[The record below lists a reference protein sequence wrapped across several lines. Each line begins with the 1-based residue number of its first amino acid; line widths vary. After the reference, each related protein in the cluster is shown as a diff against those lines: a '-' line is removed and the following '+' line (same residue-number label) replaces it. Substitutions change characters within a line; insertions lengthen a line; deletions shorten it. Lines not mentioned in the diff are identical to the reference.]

1 MVWIT
6 LSHNSFPCPLG
17 ARCRMP
23 PVDDPSSD
31 LSGRRFGQYRVLAK
45 LGAGGMGVVYRAH
58 DEQLERDLAIKVL
71 PVGTLADD
79 AARKRFRRE
88 ALALSRLNH
97 PNIATIYAFGNEA
110 GVDYLAMELV
120 AGASLQEKLSGG
132 ALPEKEVLAL
142 GAQISAAL
150 EEAHGQGVVHR
161 DLKPGNIIVTPRG
174 VAKVLDFGLARFSQ
188 PEGAPAGATAGATES
203 VALTH
208 AIVGTPAY
216 MSPEQLRGDAVD
228 ARTDIYALGCVLYE
242 MATGLPVFR
251 EELPTRLVEAIL
263 HRPPVAPRA
272 RNERISPELERIILK
287 CLEKDPARRYQ
298 SARELGVDLQRLA
311 NPSAVSATPL
321 AAEAP
326 AVRARQWRTPALFG
340 FGLLA
345 AVLLGGLLV
354 GLSLYR
360 TRSRREAAASAPIE
374 SLAVLPLDNLS
385 RDPGQDYFA
394 DGMTE
399 ELTADLAQIRA
410 LRVISRTSVMQYKGT
425 RKTMPEIGRELNVD
439 ALIEGS
445 VLHAGQRVRITA
457 QLIRAATDQHLWAKS
472 YEGDLSDV
480 LTLQSTVARE
490 IAREIKVALTPQD
503 QARLAS
509 ARKVNPEAH
518 EAYLLGRYYWDKGN
532 EADLKKSLEYY
543 RKAQAL
549 DPHDPLVYAGLAN
562 TYTWMSDFYLSPRE
576 AMPQAQAA
584 AAEALRLDESI
595 AEAHSALATI
605 HFLYDYDWPGAEREF
620 KRAIE
625 LNPNF
630 ADALHNY
637 ANFLAAMKRPEESL
651 AQLERAE
658 QVSPFSDQ
666 VIQDSIWVRWL
677 NRRYDDAIAKGRAG
691 IAIDPQAAYT
701 HINLGLACA
710 QKGQFQE
717 AIAHGETAR
726 KLDKGPLLYGFLG
739 SIYAQSG
746 KRAEA
751 QKVFDTLKAN
761 FSRQYVCP
769 YEIGTLAALLGNK
782 DEAFQ
787 WYDRGFEFR
796 SICMPF
802 FWTDPRLDSIRSDPR
817 YLELI
822 RRLKF
827 PQ

>member
-1 MVWIT
+1 
-6 LSHNSFPCPLG
+6 
-17 ARCRMP
+17 MP
-23 PVDDPSSD
+23 PVGDPSAQ
-31 LSGRRFGQYRVLAK
+31 SGLIGRPLGQYRVLGK
-45 LGAGGMGVVYRAH
+45 LGAGGMGEVYRAR
-58 DEQLERDLAIKVL
+58 DEQLERDVAVKVL
-71 PVGTLADD
+71 PAGTLADD

-174 VAKVLDFGLARFSQ
+174 VAKVLDFGLARFSH
-188 PEGAPAGATAGATES
+188 PEGARAGATAGATES

-208 AIVGTPAY
+208 AVVGTPAY
-216 MSPEQLRGDAVD
+216 MSPEQLRGDTVD

-272 RNERISPELERIILK
+272 RNERVSPELERITLK
-287 CLEKDPARRYQ
+287 CLDKDPTRRYQ

-311 NPSAVSATPL
+311 NPSAGSATPL
-321 AAEAP
+321 VAEPP

-345 AVLLGGLLV
+345 AVLLGGLLI

-374 SLAVLPLDNLS
+374 SLAVLPLENLS

-399 ELTADLAQIRA
+399 ELTADLAQIGA

-445 VLHAGQRVRITA
+445 VLRAGPRVRITA
-457 QLIRAATDQHLWAKS
+457 QLIRAAPEQHLWAKS
-472 YEGDLSDV
+472 YEGDLGDV
-480 LTLQSTVARE
+480 LSLQADVARE
-490 IAREIKVALTPQD
+490 IAGEIKVALTPHEEL
-503 QARLAS
+503 RLAS
-509 ARKVNPEAH
+509 ARRVDPEAY
-518 EAYLLGRYYWDKGN
+518 EAYLRGRHSWEQGN
-532 EADLKKSLEYY
+532 EVDLKRSIEYY
-543 RKAQAL
+543 QQAL
-549 DPHDPLVYAGLAN
+549 TKDPNLALAYAGLAD
-562 TYTWMSDFYLSPRE
+562 TYTALSDFYLPPRTV
-576 AMPQAQAA
+576 MPQATAA
-584 AAEALRLDESI
+584 ATKALQLDDTL
-595 AEAHSALATI
+595 AEAHNALAYI
-605 HFLYDYDWPGAEREF
+605 HCYYDWDWSASEREF
-620 KRAIE
+620 KRALE

-630 ADALHNY
+630 ADAHAGY
-637 ANFLAAMKRPEESL
+637 AQFLAEMRRPGEARTEII
-651 AQLERAE
+651 RAE
-658 QVSPFSDQ
+658 QLSPFSEFAYGNG
-666 VIQDSIWVRWL
+666 IWVGFL
-677 NRRYDDAIAKGRAG
+677 NRQYDEAIAQGRAG
-691 IAIDPQAAYT
+691 IKIDPHNASL
-701 HINLGLACA
+701 HVSLGLAYA
-710 QKGQFQE
+710 QKGQFPE
-717 AIAHGETAR
+717 AIAEGETGR
-726 KLDKGPLLYGFLG
+726 KIDDSPLLFGFLG
-739 SIYAQSG
+739 TIYATAG
-746 KRAEA
+746 KRSEA
-751 QKVFDTLKAN
+751 QKVLATLKAN
-761 FSRQYVCP
+761 MDRRYVCP
-769 YEIGTLAALLGNK
+769 YELGTISLGLGQK

-787 WYDRGFEFR
+787 WFEKGYQVR
-796 SICMPF
+796 SVCMPIL
-802 FWTDPRLDSIRSDPR
+802 WTDPRLDSIRSDPR
-817 YLELI
+817 YQDLV